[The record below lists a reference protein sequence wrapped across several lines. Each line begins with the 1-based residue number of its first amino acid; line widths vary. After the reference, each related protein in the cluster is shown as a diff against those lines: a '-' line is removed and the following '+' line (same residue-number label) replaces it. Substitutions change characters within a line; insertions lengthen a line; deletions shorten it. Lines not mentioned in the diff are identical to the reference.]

1 MSGRAGVEESKR
13 LMRFLMHRYSP
24 ELIPHEAGEDNVL
37 TVKFVV
43 MLYDVLSLDPETGR
57 LNVQLHIQLVGKA

>member
-1 MSGRAGVEESKR
+1 
-13 LMRFLMHRYSP
+13 MHRYSP